1 MNLSLLVN
9 KIYDYWNEFFNGFLM
24 VDIYFEVKNQMTKI
38 SLINFV
44 NPL

>member
-9 KIYDYWNEFFNGFLM
+9 KISDYWNKLFNGFLM
-24 VDIYFEVKNQMTKI
+24 VDIYFEVKNQTTKI